1 MVTAKKT
8 RVRRR
13 APGIPVLALLAL
25 LALAGGA
32 LSAESS
38 TSVELSLF
46 TALARLEDEL
56 WGFSGIGRADVSFTA
71 EGSRDVRAELELSGT
86 TMSSVAGLDAVLTMP
101 RAYVKARFPAFRL
114 TVGRT
119 RLSWGEGAFF
129 NAGDLLF
136 GSSGTEVDLMAQV
149 LRDETA
155 WLASAYV
162 PLGTW
167 SYIETV
173 VLPQE
178 PGLAAETPLFGSASA
193 GARLETKIAQIRTQ
207 TGYLYRG
214 LTETHSAFLSLQGN
228 LGVDWYA
235 AAGLSVPGSDPDADA
250 ALDSLAVSWGL
261 LHIENLS
268 AGGSLSL
275 RLEGLVKP
283 RGIWEES
290 DAAQD
295 PAPQYGLVL
304 FPEVSWSP
312 SQFLS
317 FQLRSVVSPIDLSAL
332 VSAGGYWKPY
342 DGFSVLGFLSIQAG
356 ESDDTF
362 TPGRTGGISF
372 VTGVRYAF

>member
-1 MVTAKKT
+1 MVTVVKS
-8 RVRRR
+8 RVRHRT
-13 APGIPVLALLAL
+13 PGIQVAALLAV

-32 LSAESS
+32 VSAESS

-46 TALARLEDEL
+46 TALARLEHEL

-71 EGSRDVRAELELSGT
+71 EGSRNVRAELELSGT
-86 TMSSVAGLDAVLTMP
+86 TMSSAAGLNAVITVP
-101 RAYVKARFPAFRL
+101 RAYVRARFPAFRL

-119 RLSWGEGAFF
+119 RLSWGEGAYF

-136 GSSGTEVDLMAQV
+136 GAAGTEPDLMAQV

-178 PGLAAETPLFGSASA
+178 PGFEAGIPPFESASA

-214 LTETHSAFLSLQGN
+214 LTGTHSAYVSLQGH

-235 AAGLSVPGSDPDADA
+235 AAGLSVPGSGADTDT
-250 ALDSLAVSWGL
+250 ALDSLEVSWGL
-261 LHIENLS
+261 LHIENLT
-268 AGGSLSL
+268 AGGSLSF

-283 RGIWEES
+283 RGLWEPS
-290 DAAQD
+290 GAAD
-295 PAPQYGLVL
+295 PAARYGLTL
-304 FPEVSWSP
+304 FPEIAWSP

-332 VSAGGYWKPY
+332 VTAGGYWKPY

-356 ESDDTF
+356 EQNDTF
-362 TPGRTGGISF
+362 APDRAGGISF